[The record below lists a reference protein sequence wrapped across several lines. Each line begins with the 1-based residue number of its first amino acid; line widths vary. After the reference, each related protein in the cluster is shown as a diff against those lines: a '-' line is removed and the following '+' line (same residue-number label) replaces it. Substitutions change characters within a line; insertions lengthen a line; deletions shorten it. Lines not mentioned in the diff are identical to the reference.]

1 MQVVLKKE
9 VLLANSK
16 NKQRFINLLGE
27 YLESRGCRVLHAK
40 GDADVLIAKTSVE
53 SAYHQDTI
61 LVGDDTD
68 LLVLL
73 CFHADL
79 NAKELIFSPEPKKC
93 TKQRHVWNIKQVKLS
108 LGQELCDNILFLHA
122 LLGCDTT
129 SRLYGIGKSASIKK
143 FKSSQE
149 FRQIAEVFA
158 AKDMPKEAVI
168 AAGENALKHIYG
180 GESDDTLDQLR

>member
-1 MQVVLKKE
+1 MQVALKKE

-53 SAYHQDTI
+53 SAHHQDTI

-108 LGQELCDNILFLHA
+108 L
-122 LLGCDTT
+122 
-129 SRLYGIGKSASIKK
+129 
-143 FKSSQE
+143 
-149 FRQIAEVFA
+149 
-158 AKDMPKEAVI
+158 
-168 AAGENALKHIYG
+168 
-180 GESDDTLDQLR
+180 